1 MGKKTDVPA
10 SRTRSRTSA
19 KSKMATNSD
28 RATGAIEAGITV
40 DVLTALVDQMKN
52 MAAPRPGYSVETFTG
67 DMVTSDSWLEQYE
80 RYARLQNMTDQ
91 QKADAFAF
99 HVSGLALT
107 WHQSL
112 EEEVKNEWPILRAHF
127 LQRFRVSQQALWRQ
141 ERDLYKRRQQP
152 GQSIADFTASILNA
166 ARGLQLTDSQK
177 VRLIMGG
184 LHETVAPFVEQSQ
197 PQSVQELLQCP
208 AALSAMTAPAKAEI
222 TTEQQ
227 IATVASA
234 IQEKI
239 VAQLETRNHYRD
251 TRDHTPERSPGRGR
265 PTARYESP
273 PRDIGRNSQRGNYG
287 RRPQTS
293 GRTVRFE
300 SPRRDSDRWT
310 QENRTQRRPH
320 RQDQPCHRCGRW
332 CSTFYQG
339 CPAIGRQCYACHQY
353 DHFRSQCQVGPRQ

>member
-10 SRTRSRTSA
+10 SRTRSHTSA
-19 KSKMATNSD
+19 TVKMATNSD
-28 RATGAIEAGITV
+28 RATDAMEAGITA
-40 DVLTALVDQMKN
+40 DVITALVDQMKN

-80 RYARLQNMTDQ
+80 RYARLQNMSDK

-112 EEEVKNEWPILRAHF
+112 DDEGKNDWPILRDRF

-141 ERDLYKRRQQP
+141 ERDLYQRRQQP
-152 GQSIADFTASILNA
+152 GQSIADFTATILNA
-166 ARGLQLTDSQK
+166 ARGLQLTDMQK

-222 TTEQQ
+222 TPEQH

-234 IQEKI
+234 IQERI
-239 VAQLETRNHYRD
+239 VAQLETRDDYRE
-251 TRDHTPERSPGRGR
+251 TRDHTPERSPGRR
-265 PTARYESP
+265 TMQFESP

-310 QENRTQRRPH
+310 GESRPQRRSQ